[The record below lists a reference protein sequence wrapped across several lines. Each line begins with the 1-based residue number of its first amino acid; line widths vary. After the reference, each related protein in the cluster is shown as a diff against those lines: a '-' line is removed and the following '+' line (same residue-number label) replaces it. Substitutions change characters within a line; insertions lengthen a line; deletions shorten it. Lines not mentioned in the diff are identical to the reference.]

1 MDPEMGRKLDES
13 IQKILDKAQYK
24 RFKQIELQVS
34 GPMGIARPDIV
45 EALGLTETQMDKIEK
60 VLEANRPQGG
70 PGGPG
75 QGGPGQGGPG
85 GPGGPNV
92 QQQEEVM
99 KKVLAVFTET
109 QRGKYKELCGAP
121 FKLSMPGPGG
131 PGGQGGP
138 RGQGGRGQG
147 GRTQGGRTQGGDGAT
162 IPPVQN

>member
-1 MDPEMGRKLDES
+1 MDPEMGRKMDES

-34 GPMGIARPDIV
+34 GPMGIARPEIV

-75 QGGPGQGGPG
+75 QGGPG
-85 GPGGPNV
+85 GPNV

-99 KKVLAVFTET
+99 KKVLAVFTEA
-109 QRGKYKELCGAP
+109 QRGKYKELCGVP
-121 FKLSMPGPGG
+121 FKLSMQGPGG
-131 PGGQGGP
+131 PGGQGG
-138 RGQGGRGQG
+138 RGQGGRS
-147 GRTQGGRTQGGDGAT
+147 QGGRTQGGDGAT

>member
-1 MDPEMGRKLDES
+1 
-13 IQKILDKAQYK
+13 
-24 RFKQIELQVS
+24 
-34 GPMGIARPDIV
+34 
-45 EALGLTETQMDKIEK
+45 
-60 VLEANRPQGG
+60 GG

-75 QGGPGQGGPG
+75 QGGPGQGGPGGPGGQG

-121 FKLSMPGPGG
+121 FKLSMQGPGGPGG
-131 PGGQGGP
+131 PGGQGG
-138 RGQGGRGQG
+138 RG
-147 GRTQGGRTQGGDGAT
+147 QGGRTQGGDGAT